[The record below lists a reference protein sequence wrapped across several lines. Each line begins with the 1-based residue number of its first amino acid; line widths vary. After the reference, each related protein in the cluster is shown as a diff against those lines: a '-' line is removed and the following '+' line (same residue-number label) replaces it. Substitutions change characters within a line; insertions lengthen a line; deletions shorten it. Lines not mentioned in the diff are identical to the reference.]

1 MARETGLRDRKKA
14 QTRHRLADVAARL
27 FAEHGYDA
35 VSVVDVARAADVSDQ
50 TVYNYFTAKQDL
62 VLDRADEIRELY
74 GRVVHER
81 AAGSSPATALRQLVA
96 DDIARYRQAD
106 PTIARGEFPAQCL
119 ESPTLRRFALETRE
133 LQVLAITEAILTS
146 IPELHPLSVKAH
158 AAALISVIQTI
169 TDLIGES
176 MLANGPT
183 DGAAAAMSRD
193 ADIAFDELDRA
204 FTSLVTATAAAAA
217 AQTVTAPTDAAQTA
231 TT

>member
-1 MARETGLRDRKKA
+1 MSRETGLRDRKKA
-14 QTRHRLADVAARL
+14 QTRHRLAGVAARL

-62 VLDRADEIRELY
+62 VLDRADEIRDVY
-74 GRVVHER
+74 AKVVHER
-81 AAGSSPATALRQLVA
+81 PDGSSPATALRQLVA
-96 DDIARYRQAD
+96 QDIARYRHAD

-119 ESPTLRRFALETRE
+119 ASPTLRRFALETRE

-146 IPELHPLSVKAH
+146 SPELHRLSITAH
-158 AAALISVIQTI
+158 SAALISVIQTI

-183 DGAAAAMSRD
+183 DDAAAAMSRD

-204 FTSLVTATAAAAA
+204 FNSLLTASPA
-217 AQTVTAPTDAAQTA
+217 AQAVTAPPETAQAATA
-231 TT
+231 